1 VSGNISVAACLA
13 ASTDGRIWH
22 PDVPVLGSDDD
33 RQVLEAVRSQ
43 ADVLLYG
50 AGTARAD
57 SQRRIQFRHEQYA
70 AVAVSRLARV
80 VPPIA
85 VLCRS
90 LDFDFSSPFW
100 TSDRPMAIVQD
111 ASCPTAASS
120 PPPAGVELLTAA
132 PDTPGESSLPA
143 AVRAV
148 ACWAQQVLGGAAD
161 GRTIRVLCEGGGQLV
176 GSLVRAGLLDEL
188 FLTVTPWLLGDG
200 GTPSTSATLTPT
212 PLTLSEWRVGT
223 AGEVFLRYRR
233 PGVAPWAPE
242 GITSARHSPETPRNK
257 PKETW

>member
-1 VSGNISVAACLA
+1 MSENASVAACLA
-13 ASTDGRIWH
+13 ASADGRIWH

-57 SQRRIQFRHEQYA
+57 SRRRIQFRHERYA
-70 AVAVSRLARV
+70 ALAASRLARP

-100 TSDRPMAIVQD
+100 NSDCPMAIVRD
-111 ASCPTAASS
+111 TSSSSATSASL
-120 PPPAGVELLTAA
+120 PAGVELLAMESEV
-132 PDTPGESSLPA
+132 PGEPSLAA
-143 AVRAV
+143 AVSAV
-148 ACWAQQVLGGAAD
+148 VGWVRRVLGATAD
-161 GRTIRVLCEGGGQLV
+161 DRTIRVLCEGGGYLV

-188 FLTVTPWLLGDG
+188 FLTVTPWVLGDG
-200 GTPSTSATLTPT
+200 GTPTVSGTVAPARLG
-212 PLTLSEWRVGT
+212 LLEWRVGT

-233 PGVAPWAPE
+233 PGTAHWAPE
-242 GITSARHSPETPRNK
+242 GITHA
-257 PKETW
+257 

>member
-1 VSGNISVAACLA
+1 VSENASVAACLA
-13 ASTDGRIWH
+13 ASADGRIWH

-57 SQRRIQFRHEQYA
+57 SRRRIQFRHERYA
-70 AVAVSRLARV
+70 AVAASRLARP

-100 TSDRPMAIVQD
+100 TSDRPMAIVRD
-111 ASCPTAASS
+111 TSSSRASS
-120 PPPAGVELLTAA
+120 ASLPAGVELLAVESEVPGGPPLGAA
-132 PDTPGESSLPA
+132 I
-143 AVRAV
+143 RAV
-148 ACWAQQVLGGAAD
+148 VGWAQRVLDGAAD
-161 GRTIRVLCEGGGQLV
+161 GRTIRVLCEGGGHLV

-188 FLTVTPWLLGDG
+188 FLTVTPWVLGDG
-200 GTPSTSATLTPT
+200 GTPTTSGTVAPARLA
-212 PLTLSEWRVGT
+212 LLEWRVGT

-233 PGVAPWAPE
+233 PGAAHWAPE
-242 GITSARHSPETPRNK
+242 GITHA
-257 PKETW
+257 

>member
-1 VSGNISVAACLA
+1 M
-13 ASTDGRIWH
+13 
-22 PDVPVLGSDDD
+22 LGSDDD

-57 SQRRIQFRHEQYA
+57 SRRRIQFRHERYA
-70 AVAVSRLARV
+70 AVAVGRLARV

-100 TSDRPMAIVQD
+100 TSDCPMAIVRD
-111 ASCPTAASS
+111 ASS
-120 PPPAGVELLTAA
+120 PGVASSPVPAGVELLAA
-132 PDTPGESSLPA
+132 AGESLAA
-143 AVRAV
+143 AVGAV
-148 ACWAQQVLGGAAD
+148 ACWARRVLGGAAD
-161 GRTIRVLCEGGGQLV
+161 GRTIRVLCEGGGHLV

-188 FLTVTPWLLGDG
+188 FLTVTPWVLGDG
-200 GTPSTSATLTPT
+200 GTPSTSAILTPT
-212 PLTLSEWRVGT
+212 PLTLPEWRVGA

-233 PGVAPWAPE
+233 PGADPWAPE
-242 GITSARHSPETPRNK
+242 GITSA
-257 PKETW
+257 